1 MLRDVIRTLIAQDP
15 ELELVGGV
23 EVPDL
28 RTAVAVGADVV
39 VFGDGEVTDRQA
51 EALLRR
57 SCRMRLVGIANDGAS
72 ATVFEMR
79 PHREWLGELDARP
92 FLAVLRGSTD
102 GS

>member
-15 ELELVGGV
+15 TLELVRGGD
-23 EVPDL
+23 VPDL
-28 RTAVAVGADVV
+28 RTAMAVGADVV
-39 VFGDGEVTDRQA
+39 VFGDGEITERQA

-57 SCRMRLVGIANDGAS
+57 SCRMRVVGVASDGAS

-79 PHREWLGELDARP
+79 PHREWLGELDATP
-92 FLAVLRGSTD
+92 FLAVLRGRGD

>member
-1 MLRDVIRTLIAQDP
+1 MLRDVIETLIAREP
-15 ELELVGGV
+15 TLELARGV
-23 EVPDL
+23 DVPDL
-28 RTAVAVGADVV
+28 PTAMAAGADVV

-57 SCRMRLVGIANDGAS
+57 SCRLRLVGITNDATS

-79 PHREWLGELDARP
+79 PHREWLGELEADT
-92 FLAVLRGSTD
+92 FLAVLRGSAD